1 MTYIIN
7 PWFFYWLQVSSTVRT
22 VLCLLACF
30 AGMALIFA
38 VVVKMGSI
46 FEGEDE
52 QTKDAASRF
61 LKITILLFV
70 PLLLAYVLLPSRDTL
85 LSMQIAGMATTENAE
100 LALSAIQNA
109 VDYLVE
115 SFRELM

>member
-7 PWFFYWLQVSSTVRT
+7 PWFFYWLQVSDTVREALW
-22 VLCLLACF
+22 VLTGLAGVSLF
-30 AGMALIFA
+30 IA
-38 VVVKMGSI
+38 VAVKMGCW
-46 FEGEDE
+46 FGEANE
-52 QTKDAASRF
+52 E
-61 LKITILLFV
+61 LKRNTNRALKTSVILFV
-70 PLLLAYVLLPSRDTL
+70 PLLLLYAMLPSRDTL

>member
-7 PWFFYWLQVSSTVRT
+7 PWFFYWLQVSDTLRGILRILTGLAGVAL
-22 VLCLLACF
+22 VIAVAVKLGCLFDDA
-30 AGMALIFA
+30 
-38 VVVKMGSI
+38 
-46 FEGEDE
+46 EE
-52 QTKDAASRF
+52 QTIKATSKALKAS
-61 LKITILLFV
+61 ILLFV
-70 PLLLAYVLLPSRDTL
+70 PLLLLYAMLPSRDTL